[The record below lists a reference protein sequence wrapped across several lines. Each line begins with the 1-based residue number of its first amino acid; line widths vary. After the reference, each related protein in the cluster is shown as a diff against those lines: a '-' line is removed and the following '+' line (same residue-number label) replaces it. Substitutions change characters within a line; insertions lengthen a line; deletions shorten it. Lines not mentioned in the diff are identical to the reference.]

1 MIIGGP
7 RLTGI
12 FRRVDD
18 SPSARAPHILATS
31 IHPLSAI
38 YGPSV
43 RPSSGIDIVYLWV
56 DGNDSRWRAKRHRA
70 LQKLSVGAS
79 DDMAP
84 FGNVEGRFRDNDELR
99 YSLRALERFF
109 PDHGHVYLVTD
120 GQAPDWLRAC
130 AHLTLIDHRDL
141 IPEASLPTFDSG
153 NIESYIHRIPGLS
166 ERYFYFNDDVFFG
179 APVKVDDWFWPGG
192 VYVTWSDDPEVTEE
206 ALRTDATSLDN
217 ACRLSSQ
224 WLSAKA
230 VAFDA
235 SGNGLVRPIDPHY
248 IHTSRTFAHSPR
260 PMLKSL
266 LLELEH
272 EAPELFASVRSTVF
286 RSWDK
291 PTIVSDFVLRW
302 ALAHGV
308 AQVRD
313 YRHRYVSTGADDQGA
328 ALDALAQ
335 EFGALDFF
343 CINDTTD
350 DAHPD
355 DPRLKKA
362 QDCLQS
368 MLSKPSG
375 FESTHR
381 LPALSIGATMN
392 NIKEIHHG
400 TTTDSNRHPHRRQR
414 HYGPG

>member
-1 MIIGGP
+1 
-7 RLTGI
+7 
-12 FRRVDD
+12 
-18 SPSARAPHILATS
+18 
-31 IHPLSAI
+31 
-38 YGPSV
+38 
-43 RPSSGIDIVYLWV
+43 
-56 DGNDSRWRAKRHRA
+56 
-70 LQKLSVGAS
+70 
-79 DDMAP
+79 
-84 FGNVEGRFRDNDELR
+84 
-99 YSLRALERFF
+99 
-109 PDHGHVYLVTD
+109 
-120 GQAPDWLRAC
+120 
-130 AHLTLIDHRDL
+130 
-141 IPEASLPTFDSG
+141 
-153 NIESYIHRIPGLS
+153 
-166 ERYFYFNDDVFFG
+166 
-179 APVKVDDWFWPGG
+179 VKVDDWFWPGG
-192 VYVTWSDDPEVTEE
+192 VYVAWSDEPEVTDE

-230 VAFDA
+230 DTHGGSDGRA
-235 SGNGLVRPIDPHY
+235 GRKIDPDY
-248 IHTSRTFAHSPR
+248 AHTFRTFAHSPR

-272 EAPELFASVRSTVF
+272 EAPELFESVRSTVF

-328 ALDALAQ
+328 ALDALAS

-355 DPRLKKA
+355 DPRLKNA

-375 FESTHR
+375 FETIHR
-381 LPALSIGATMN
+381 LPALAIGAAMN
-392 NIKEIHHG
+392 TTKEIHHG

-414 HYGPG
+414 YYGPG

>member
-1 MIIGGP
+1 M
-7 RLTGI
+7 
-12 FRRVDD
+12 
-18 SPSARAPHILATS
+18 
-31 IHPLSAI
+31 
-38 YGPSV
+38 
-43 RPSSGIDIVYLWV
+43 YLWV

-70 LQKLSVGAS
+70 MQKLSADAT

-120 GQAPDWLRAC
+120 GQAPEWLRPSTK
-130 AHLTLIDHRDL
+130 LTLIDHRDL

-153 NIESYIHRIPGLS
+153 NIESYIHRIAGLS

-192 VYVTWSDDPEVTEE
+192 VYVAWSDEPEVTDE

-230 VAFDA
+230 DA
-235 SGNGLVRPIDPHY
+235 HGGSDGGAGRKIDPDY
-248 IHTSRTFAHSPR
+248 AHTFRTFAHSPR

-328 ALDALAQ
+328 ALDALAS

-355 DPRLKKA
+355 DPRLKNA

-375 FESTHR
+375 FETTHR
-381 LPALSIGATMN
+381 LPALAIGAAMN
-392 NIKEIHHG
+392 TTKEIHHG

-414 HYGPG
+414 YYGPG